1 MNIELKDLPKID
13 TILLLT
19 DVIQWEFH
27 IQLLSDLIISC
38 NGIPGTIRK
47 KDEPQSVE
55 VHVGC
60 KDLVYKDAFNI
71 PRIGAGSLL

>member
-1 MNIELKDLPKID
+1 LPKID

-27 IQLLSDLIISC
+27 IQLFSDLIISS
-38 NGIPGTIRK
+38 NGIPGTIRNN
-47 KDEPQSVE
+47 DEAQNVE

-71 PRIGAGSLL
+71 PRIGAGRVL